1 MRQDYLIEIFEE
13 LGKILASVISSKKTD
28 PARALTQINTA
39 FKGTRF
45 GDRTFFDGLGPEALA
60 DWLQQQKMSYQ
71 SAEVIA
77 DLLLEEADMRLEKGD
92 TATLP
97 LLLPKIRVLIDYA
110 AAQQQLLKIFSLKQV
125 QQYTRLHDLTSHS
138 R

>member
-13 LGKILASVISSKKTD
+13 LGKILASVMNSKKTD
-28 PARALTQINTA
+28 PGRALALINTA

-45 GDRTFFDGLGPEALA
+45 GDRTFFDSLDPASLK
-60 DWLQQQKMSYQ
+60 DWLAQQKMSYQ

-77 DLLLEEADMRLEKGD
+77 DLLLEEAEIRPN
-92 TATLP
+92 P
-97 LLLPKIRVLIDYA
+97 LLPDKIRVMIDYA
-110 AAQQQLLKIFSLKQV
+110 AVQQQALKIFSLKQE
-125 QQYTRLHDLTSHS
+125 QQRKRLQELTSHS